1 MKLIF
6 KFVAFFLMLVSMG
19 CSKPENASSI
29 YKRSDIQVAKRTI
42 KAQIVSKR
50 SVTVKGGTGI
60 GTTAGAATGYFT
72 GSTAG
77 NSSTDSAV
85 GAIAGA
91 VVGATIGSAIE
102 SQVLGVDATEY
113 ILEDDRSDLMTIIM
127 TDPSFPE
134 RSMVYVTL
142 GYPPKIIGLVRH

>member
-1 MKLIF
+1 M
-6 KFVAFFLMLVSMG
+6 
-19 CSKPENASSI
+19 
-29 YKRSDIQVAKRTI
+29 QVAKRTI

-60 GTTAGAATGYFT
+60 GTSAGAATGYFT

-113 ILEDDRSDLMTIIM
+113 ILEDGRSDLMTIIM

-134 RSMVYVTL
+134 GSMVYVTL
-142 GYPPKIIGLVRH
+142 GYPPKIVGLVRY